1 MDHYIERVVDLLD
14 PSLNR
19 IHNMT
24 VDEARRRVLSAK
36 PEAVREIEGSFA
48 LLARDGKTVRMAR
61 SLDRPMR
68 YFLAKRAE
76 GPALIVADRIDA
88 IHRQLKAEGLD
99 NQFHPS
105 YTRMV
110 PAHYV
115 IEIQLIGCPDPD
127 PTYTRFFTP
136 QRNALPMDLDEIGR
150 RYVGALADEIAKWLR
165 GISASH
171 SPHPDPLPQGEGTAT
186 GSLALPEG
194 YPKDSAPRYSNSE
207 GKFHPFLEERDG
219 VRASQHPNSVFANG
233 EQGGNIVSPIGICFS
248 GGIDSGS
255 VFLVTYHVMR
265 KLGMNPSRLK
275 AFTLNFGD
283 GPDFK
288 QAREFLDRLG
298 LGLFLEPIE
307 ADLSSL
313 EVAETIRVLEDYK
326 PLDVECASMGLTL
339 CRGIRERYPDW
350 KYLIDGDGGDENL
363 KDYPIEENPELTIRS
378 VVNNLMLYQEGW
390 GVGRIKHS
398 LTYSG
403 GLSRSYARTYA
414 PAKHFGFEGFSP
426 FTRPDVIEVAE
437 GIPFTTLTDMSVEKL
452 YALKGEIVS
461 RGVKAITGL
470 DMPVFPKRRFQHGA
484 VPKERLRQRLPE
496 EETVLRRQ
504 FLAIYQ

>member
-1 MDHYIERVVDLLD
+1 
-14 PSLNR
+14 
-19 IHNMT
+19 
-24 VDEARRRVLSAK
+24 
-36 PEAVREIEGSFA
+36 
-48 LLARDGKTVRMAR
+48 
-61 SLDRPMR
+61 
-68 YFLAKRAE
+68 
-76 GPALIVADRIDA
+76 
-88 IHRQLKAEGLD
+88 
-99 NQFHPS
+99 
-105 YTRMV
+105 
-110 PAHYV
+110 
-115 IEIQLIGCPDPD
+115 
-127 PTYTRFFTP
+127 
-136 QRNALPMDLDEIGR
+136 
-150 RYVGALADEIAKWLR
+150 
-165 GISASH
+165 
-171 SPHPDPLPQGEGTAT
+171 
-186 GSLALPEG
+186 
-194 YPKDSAPRYSNSE
+194 
-207 GKFHPFLEERDG
+207 
-219 VRASQHPNSVFANG
+219 VRASQSSEIVFQTEG
-233 EQGGNIVSPIGICFS
+233 QCQGSSAPPIGVAFS

-275 AFTLNFGD
+275 AFTLNLGD
-283 GPDFK
+283 GPDFE

-298 LGLFLEPIE
+298 LGLFLEPVE

-313 EVAETIRVLEDYK
+313 DVAETIRVLEDYK

-350 KYLIDGDGGDENL
+350 KYLVDGDGGDENL

-414 PAKHFGFEGFSP
+414 PAKHYGFEGLSP
-426 FTRPDVIEVAE
+426 FTRPGVIEVAE

-461 RGVKAITGL
+461 RGVKAITGF